1 MASIVRDFGL
11 AVLVRNGSDPY
22 KYVYENDLLAKY
34 SHNIDIIFDW
44 IGDDLSSTKVRW
56 VTASHPLQAHAAIA
70 LQTLISAAEF

>member
-34 SHNIDIIFDW
+34 SHNVDIIFDW
-44 IGDDLSSTKVRW
+44 IGDDLSSTKVR
-56 VTASHPLQAHAAIA
+56 
-70 LQTLISAAEF
+70 